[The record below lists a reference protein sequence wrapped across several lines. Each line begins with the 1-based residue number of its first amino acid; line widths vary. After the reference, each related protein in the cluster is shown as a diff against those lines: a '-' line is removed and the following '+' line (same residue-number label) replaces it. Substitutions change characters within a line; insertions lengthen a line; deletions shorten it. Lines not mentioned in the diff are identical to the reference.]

1 MTIEITGA
9 PEPSASDPPDA
20 LQQDGVQTQDQ
31 ASDTTVL
38 ITGAEVALGTAAA
51 TGVRRKD
58 RRWVALLSRI
68 FVPRAEG
75 ITPEAASLP
84 TPHGVSGLRANG
96 ARWSEGESFFVVAL
110 AATLAL
116 ATAGARPDTAP
127 VSRREKGPTMLNAT
141 LGMLAMLPVVF
152 GVAGYVIVSR

>member
-9 PEPSASDPPDA
+9 PEPSASDPPDV

-38 ITGAEVALGTAAA
+38 ITEAEVALGTAAA

-96 ARWSEGESFFVVAL
+96 TRWSDGESFFVVAL
-110 AATLAL
+110 AAHTG
-116 ATAGARPDTAP
+116 AGDGR
-127 VSRREKGPTMLNAT
+127 G
-141 LGMLAMLPVVF
+141 
-152 GVAGYVIVSR
+152 